1 MPPKFL
7 RRNWDKF
14 SRLGRNKR
22 KKQVW
27 RSPKGRHNKM
37 RLKRK
42 GYPATVNIG
51 YKQEDKKKII
61 LVNNLSELE
70 NIAKGEKIIFSKV
83 GNKKKIEMMKKAKE
97 KGIQVSNI
105 NEKKFEKKIEMMKK
119 AKKAEGKNETQHEK
133 KQENKK

>member
-1 MPPKFL
+1 MAPTFL

-42 GYPATVNIG
+42 GYPAVVSIG
-51 YKQEDKKKII
+51 YKNKVDERGTKENKKMT
-61 LVNNLSELE
+61 LVNNLKELE
-70 NIAKGEKIIFSKV
+70 RIGKEEMVIIGKV
-83 GNKKKIEMMKKAKE
+83 GNKKRVEMIKKAKE
-97 KGIQVSNI
+97 KGIHVYNI
-105 NEKKFEKKIEMMKK
+105 NVKNFIKKTEKK
-119 AKKAEGKNETQHEK
+119 AKPKTEEK
-133 KQENKK
+133 KK

>member
-1 MPPKFL
+1 MPQKFL

-42 GYPATVNIG
+42 GYPAVVSIG
-51 YKQEDKKKII
+51 YKRKADERVTLENKKMTI
-61 LVNNLSELE
+61 VNNLKEL
-70 NIAKGEKIIFSKV
+70 GKIGKEERIIIGKV
-83 GNKKKIEMMKKAKE
+83 GNKKRIEIVKKAKE
-97 KGIQVSNI
+97 KGIQIYNI
-105 NEKKFEKKIEMMKK
+105 NVKNFMKKTENTKKKEAKPKTEEKKK
-119 AKKAEGKNETQHEK
+119 
-133 KQENKK
+133 